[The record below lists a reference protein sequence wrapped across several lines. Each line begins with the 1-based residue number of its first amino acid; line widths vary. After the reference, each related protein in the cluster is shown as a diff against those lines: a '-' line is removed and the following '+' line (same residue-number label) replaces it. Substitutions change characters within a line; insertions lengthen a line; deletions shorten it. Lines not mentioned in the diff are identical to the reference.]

1 MNREKPVVV
10 GAFQP
15 PWAGQFNRVAVR
27 MAVLM
32 MRGDRERVRKLGQ
45 GSRVDYGRE
54 GGGGNPRRLARA
66 QSDD

>member
-45 GSRVDYGRE
+45 GGDYGRE
-54 GGGGNPRRLARA
+54 GGGGKNR
-66 QSDD
+66 